1 MAASANKKYSWKK
14 GIILLLLL
22 ISAILAYD
30 IYKHDDFKGK
40 YIYIIYIHIYIYIQ
54 KKKYSVCLKYYL
66 SILIFI
72 FII

>member
-1 MAASANKKYSWKK
+1 MTASANKKYSWKK

-40 YIYIIYIHIYIYIQ
+40 YIYIYVHTYIQ
-54 KKKYSVCLKYYL
+54 YTY
-66 SILIFI
+66 IFI
-72 FII
+72 YKKRNIQSV

>member
-1 MAASANKKYSWKK
+1 MTASANKKYSWKK

-40 YIYIIYIHIYIYIQ
+40 YIYICTYIQ
-54 KKKYSVCLKYYL
+54 YTY
-66 SILIFI
+66 IFI
-72 FII
+72 YKKRNIQSV